1 MNTFNLSTFSGRV
14 LLALIFVISGFGK
27 LADPSGTIAYI
38 ASVGAPA
45 PELAYGVALIV
56 ELGLGLALLLGYH
69 AKISALLIAGFT
81 LATGFLFHFDFGNQI
96 QTIMFLK
103 NLAITGGLLQIVAHG
118 AGGFSLDGA
127 RR

>member
-81 LATGFLFHFDFGNQI
+81 LATAFLFHFDFGNQI

-103 NLAITGGLLQIVAHG
+103 NLAITGGLLQIFAHG